1 MVKGIYTLYSY
12 TVRGLRNY
20 TTLKV
25 KIVEEFSGSGE
36 LYGCLKGGNFYFL
49 GITLMTYVVFV
60 VKYIAEPLFH
70 AESLNVK

>member
-1 MVKGIYTLYSY
+1 MVKGIYTLHY
-12 TVRGLRNY
+12 TVRGLRSY

-25 KIVEEFSGSGE
+25 KIVEKFNGLGE

-60 VKYIAEPLFH
+60 VQNILQNLF
-70 AESLNVK
+70 SMQKV

>member
-36 LYGCLKGGNFYFL
+36 LYGCLKGGNFTFL
-49 GITLMTYVVFV
+49 V
-60 VKYIAEPLFH
+60 
-70 AESLNVK
+70 

>member
-60 VKYIAEPLFH
+60 VQNISQNLF
-70 AESLNVK
+70 SMQKVWM